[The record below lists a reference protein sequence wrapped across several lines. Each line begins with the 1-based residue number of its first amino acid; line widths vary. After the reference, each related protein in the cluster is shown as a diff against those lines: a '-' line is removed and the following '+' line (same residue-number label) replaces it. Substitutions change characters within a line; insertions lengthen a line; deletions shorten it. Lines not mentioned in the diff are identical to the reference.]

1 MLFTH
6 NELDHTKM
14 EEQAGIQINNIGIK
28 KNLCNN
34 MANK

>member
-6 NELDHTKM
+6 NELDHTEM
-14 EEQAGIQINNIGIK
+14 DEQAEIQGYIDIN